1 MLDEKIY
8 NYIVTYIQKHGYAPS
23 YREIADEVD
32 VASTSTV
39 HAYLQELFECG
50 LLEKDCEKNVPRAIR
65 VSGYEFVRKEK
76 GKRNQGSLRCWR
88 KNRMGIQVSDARKKL
103 DLLEQLKE
111 SPELLFTD
119 FVINSEDVQLLNL
132 IEIDNISARR
142 YIQGLIGNMEVF
154 RDTHVLLKSDGKLCV
169 YVSALRFGIRQ
180 KFQEDD
186 QIAEINLFKK
196 SFHFCE
202 EYIAGYQKALS
213 CNDVSETPETEF
225 SENTKYTFSRRL
237 KTSFSKLKSNN
248 SIAIRIFDFLY
259 YLLISRKKMEKQ
271 LMTTLKAEK
280 KRAEF
285 EKKFRKERM
294 ELKKYYQVNFPQHLE
309 EIRRKQQI
317 LDMYLSDLG
326 YECV

>member
-111 SPELLFTD
+111 SPELLFAD

-202 EYIAGYQKALS
+202 EYIAGY
-213 CNDVSETPETEF
+213 
-225 SENTKYTFSRRL
+225 
-237 KTSFSKLKSNN
+237 
-248 SIAIRIFDFLY
+248 
-259 YLLISRKKMEKQ
+259 
-271 LMTTLKAEK
+271 
-280 KRAEF
+280 
-285 EKKFRKERM
+285 
-294 ELKKYYQVNFPQHLE
+294 
-309 EIRRKQQI
+309 
-317 LDMYLSDLG
+317 
-326 YECV
+326 